1 MSRLIGVGD
10 IEAAAGGGE
19 RSIRVDDGAIITPAA
34 RDRARELGI
43 TLGDGAP
50 AATAGKPPASVSAP
64 AAGRPATGPEQMPA
78 ETLLAM
84 YRYMVMDRRFL
95 EKWASFY
102 QRGILKG
109 GSLRM
114 GEEAVSVG
122 I

>member
-1 MSRLIGVGD
+1 
-10 IEAAAGGGE
+10 
-19 RSIRVDDGAIITPAA
+19 
-34 RDRARELGI
+34 
-43 TLGDGAP
+43 
-50 AATAGKPPASVSAP
+50 
-64 AAGRPATGPEQMPA
+64 
-78 ETLLAM
+78 M